1 MESDHRGL
9 EWLWSADGGEAEGFM
24 GGLYGE
30 INSRADFERV
40 LREARTIT
48 RGMLGAAPDNP
59 AIAAIDT
66 QLDAMQRWTAAGGEP
81 TKDERERINVG
92 LIAVREL
99 DDDRQDE
106 SGELARKLYVLDSYF
121 KEWPTD
127 DQAASA
133 TDADYWARFG
143 L

>member
-1 MESDHRGL
+1 
-9 EWLWSADGGEAEGFM
+9 M
-24 GGLYGE
+24 GGVYGE

-48 RGMLGAAPDNP
+48 RRMLGATPSNP
-59 AIAAIDT
+59 TIAVIDA
-66 QLDAMQRWTAAGGEP
+66 QLDAMERWTAAGVEP
-81 TKDERERINVG
+81 TKGERERINVG

-99 DDDRQDE
+99 DDERQDE
-106 SGELARKLYVLDSYF
+106 SGELARKLYGLDSYC

-127 DQAASA
+127 EQAASA